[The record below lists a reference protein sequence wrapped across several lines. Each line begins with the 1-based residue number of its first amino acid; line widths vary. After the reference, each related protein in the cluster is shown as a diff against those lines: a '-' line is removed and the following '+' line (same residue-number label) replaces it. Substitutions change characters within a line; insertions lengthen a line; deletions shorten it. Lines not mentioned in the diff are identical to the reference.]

1 MKMDCGKCGII
12 CPTVQRICVRRVV
25 GPGETSNFNCKG
37 RDTVDAS
44 AMGAFPF
51 VVSCRAF
58 AGLTRNQV
66 GESRP
71 LSLLGLI
78 WGEAERERRWHQT

>member
-1 MKMDCGKCGII
+1 MKTDCGKYGII

-25 GPGETSNFNCKG
+25 GSGETANFNCKG

-44 AMGAFPF
+44 SMGAFPF

-71 LSLLGLI
+71 FSLLGFVE
-78 WGEAERERRWHQT
+78 GAAAK